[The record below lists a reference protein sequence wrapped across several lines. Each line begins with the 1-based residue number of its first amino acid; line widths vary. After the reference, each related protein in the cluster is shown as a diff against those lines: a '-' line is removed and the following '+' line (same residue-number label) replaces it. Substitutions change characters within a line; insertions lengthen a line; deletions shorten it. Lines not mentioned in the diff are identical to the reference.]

1 MRVRGKPHTSGKMVN
16 RSNLIVLKGKGDCTL
31 TQGPSV
37 AHTVPVSAFQCDSM
51 STCQRVFKRDSISV
65 FVRFNVNM
73 SASQP
78 VSVSA
83 HLHIGKSAC

>member
-31 TQGPSV
+31 TQEPQCQHFSV
-37 AHTVPVSAFQCDSM
+37 TVCPRVSVS
-51 STCQRVFKRDSISV
+51 
-65 FVRFNVNM
+65 VRFNVNM

-78 VSVSA
+78 VSMSG
-83 HLHIGKSAC
+83 HLHIGMSAC